1 MANQR
6 VTFGEWLPD
15 QPGVVGAL
23 TTAKNCY
30 PRAVGYGPF
39 PSEID
44 YSQSAS
50 EDLNNVVAARDSNG
64 NTKLFAGGATKLF
77 ILDSS
82 NLSLNDVSGT
92 SYSTND
98 RWRFTQ
104 FGNSLIAANGAE
116 KLQRYDLTTTSNF
129 TDLSADSPT
138 ARYVTVVRD
147 FVVAGYPVGYPNR
160 VQWSGINNES
170 TWTSSPTTQS
180 DYQDIPDGGVVQ
192 GVTGGEFGLVL
203 LDRSIYRMTYVGTP
217 LVFQFDNISRNRG
230 CYEASSIIQ
239 WEGVTYFLSDDGF
252 YACDGQNIVNIGAEK
267 VNRFFFNDM
276 VESRV
281 NEMSAAVDPS
291 KNLVMWGYPGLNNSY
306 RVLVYHV
313 TTKRWSVVDTTV
325 SRIAASSTPAYTLEA
340 LDSFSASLD
349 AIQASLD
356 SRIWLGGKLQLA
368 GVSGDKIVVFS
379 GASKAAQIDTSDL
392 ETNFVKS
399 MITLVRPIV
408 DNGSATISV
417 ASRQLLNEAVSYGS
431 ATAAD
436 AENRVGVRSFGRYHR
451 VRTEPSGASWSSA
464 IGVDLEIQQAGS
476 R

>member
-30 PRAVGYGPF
+30 PRAAGYGPF

-291 KNLVMWGYPGLNNSY
+291 KNLVMWGYPALNNSY

-392 ETNFVKS
+392 ETNFAKS

-408 DNGSATISV
+408 DNGSASIAV
-417 ASRQLLNEAVSYGS
+417 ASRQLLNEAVSFSGS
-431 ATAAD
+431 TAAD

-451 VRTEPSGASWSSA
+451 VRTEPSGANWSSA